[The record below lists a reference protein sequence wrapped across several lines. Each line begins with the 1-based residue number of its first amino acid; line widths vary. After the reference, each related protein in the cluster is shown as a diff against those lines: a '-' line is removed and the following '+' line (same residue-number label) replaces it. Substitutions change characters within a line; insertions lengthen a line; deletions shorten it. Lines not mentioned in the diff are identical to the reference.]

1 MSDADLLDQRIWPYA
16 VRGYSRCLA
25 LVVIVDQ
32 QWCGMKDKAKQKR
45 IRLEGERRRDAEQ
58 ESDVAQRLRKWKRA
72 TICLAIALAAS
83 IGSVVPFLEGHTLH
97 EHFAGGA
104 KYLIY
109 LSMCLLSLFMYAA
122 GTTYNFWSYL
132 RALRRNNG
140 NAAAGQIS
148 RPR

>member
-1 MSDADLLDQRIWPYA
+1 
-16 VRGYSRCLA
+16 
-25 LVVIVDQ
+25 
-32 QWCGMKDKAKQKR
+32 MKDNGKQKR
-45 IRLEGERRRDAEQ
+45 IRLEGEKRRDAEQ
-58 ESDVAQRLRKWKRA
+58 ESEVAQRLRKWKRA
-72 TICLAIALAAS
+72 TICLAVALAAS
-83 IGSVVPFLEGHTLH
+83 IGSIVPFLEGHILH

-132 RALRRNNG
+132 RALRKING
-140 NAAAGQIS
+140 SAAVDQIT